1 MTIVPTTA
9 KSKDQGFGDEC
20 PGFSF
25 VRSYRPRG
33 PEIFHENFPSS
44 PDDVF
49 YNFISS
55 IAAKTAADSSA
66 AVFAFGRDG
75 SGGAAVWHKPFVPP
89 DRGKE
94 GDITGTGD
102 PGPASSQASRPSRD
116 TEYRCPLSRP
126 FGSQARRGPVG
137 PRSRRPQKSG
147 RRHVRFCCFHSGIPE
162 PMLLHRSLWRCFRA
176 VPKRGWSS

>member
-1 MTIVPTTA
+1 MPWLFFLSGPTAPGGRSASTKISHHPWMMFFILSFHRLQQGPPRTVPR
-9 KSKDQGFGDEC
+9 
-20 PGFSF
+20 
-25 VRSYRPRG
+25 RSLL
-33 PEIFHENFPSS
+33 
-44 PDDVF
+44 
-49 YNFISS
+49 
-55 IAAKTAADSSA
+55 
-66 AVFAFGRDG
+66 FGRDG
-75 SGGAAVWHKPFVPP
+75 SGGAAAWHGPSVPP

-126 FGSQARRGPVG
+126 SRSQARREPIG

-162 PMLLHRSLWRCFRA
+162 PMLLHRSLWHRFRA